1 MASHIGRRK
10 FLATLGGAAAWP
22 VAARAQQS
30 ERVRRVGVLMSLG
43 SDDPEGQTRLAA
55 FLQRLQV
62 LGWTV
67 GRNVRIDSRWGA
79 GDADI
84 IRKGAA
90 ELIAL
95 APDVIFAGGGITV
108 APLLQVTQTV
118 PIVFANATDPVGQS
132 LVASLPRPGGNATGF
147 SLFEFG
153 ISGKWAGAAQANC
166 AAGDASGGDSGS
178 ERIRRGR
185 AVGRTA
191 RGGVILRGRVD
202 ANRRARPW
210 RDRARYECI
219 STRAE

>member
-1 MASHIGRRK
+1 MLSRILLAARMQFSQLRRRE
-10 FLATLGGAAAWP
+10 FTVLLGGAAVAWP
-22 VAARAQQS
+22 LAARAQQS

-55 FLQRLQV
+55 FLQRLQM

-132 LVASLPRPGGNATGF
+132 LVASLPRPEGNATGF

-153 ISGKWAGAAQANC
+153 ISGKWLELLKQIAP
-166 AAGDASGGDSGS
+166 
-178 ERIRRGR
+178 
-185 AVGRTA
+185 
-191 RGGVILRGRVD
+191 RVM
-202 ANRRARPW
+202 R
-210 RDRARYECI
+210 
-219 STRAE
+219 